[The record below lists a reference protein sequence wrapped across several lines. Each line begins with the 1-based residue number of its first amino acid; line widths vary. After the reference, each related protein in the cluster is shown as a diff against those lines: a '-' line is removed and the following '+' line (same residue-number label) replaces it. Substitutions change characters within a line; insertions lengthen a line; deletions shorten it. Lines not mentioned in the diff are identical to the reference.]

1 MLAMD
6 SNIHKK
12 VLVRL
17 FLGWVGFSLIIG
29 SVVFFWEMEKVDDRV
44 LALATQE
51 ASTFTSETLDH
62 FNRIDEAH
70 PEVLQQISAKADEFL
85 KNHFT
90 VIELYNRN
98 KKQFLEVVDPG
109 MESLERELKQ
119 YVHKFPLEDS
129 VQYKK
134 FYIDARIYMQV
145 LLPLK
150 DARGHLAGYF
160 EGVYEV
166 DDATLGNIQHDV
178 IRTLLLVVITIF
190 ATSVMLYPI
199 IISLNSG
206 LVKLSG
212 DLLKGNI
219 ELMEVLGSAIAK
231 RDSDTNIHNYRVTI
245 YAIRLAE
252 ALGHSSAEVR
262 GLISGAFL
270 HDVGKIGISDN
281 ILLKPGRLNEE
292 EFAVMRTHV
301 LLGVD
306 IIAKSNWLESARDVV
321 EFHHEKF
328 DGSGYMRGLKGE
340 EIPLNARIFA
350 IVDVFDALTSRRPYK
365 EPYSFDEAMSILR
378 RDSGSHFD
386 PAIMKHFEGLAR
398 ELHLSISHAS
408 EREVELELNKLLQ
421 KHFFSP

>member
-1 MLAMD
+1 MD

-12 VLVRL
+12 VLTRL
-17 FLGWVGFSLIIG
+17 LLGWLAFSLLIG
-29 SVVFFWEMEKVDDRV
+29 GVVFYWEMEKVDDHV
-44 LALATQE
+44 LALATRE
-51 ASTFTSETLDH
+51 AGTFTSATLQH
-62 FNRIDEAH
+62 FNSIDEAH
-70 PEVLQQISAKADEFL
+70 PEVLQEIRAKAADFL
-85 KNHFT
+85 KDHFT
-90 VIELYNRN
+90 VIELYDRD
-98 KKQFLEVVDPG
+98 KQQFLEMVDPG
-109 MESLERELKQ
+109 MEPLEQELKRH
-119 YVHKFPLEDS
+119 VHKFPLEDS
-129 VQYKK
+129 VHYMK
-134 FYIDARIYMQV
+134 FYINSHIYMQV
-145 LLPLK
+145 LLPLT
-150 DARGHLAGYF
+150 DDGGHLAGYF

-166 DDATLGNIQHDV
+166 DNATFRNIRDDV
-178 IRTLLLVVITIF
+178 VRTLLLVVVVIF

-199 IISLNSG
+199 IISLNRG

-252 ALGHSSAEVR
+252 VLGRNSAEVR

-281 ILLKPGRLNEE
+281 ILLKPGRLTED

-306 IIAKSNWLESARDVV
+306 IIAKSNWLENAREVV

-365 EPYSFDEAMSILR
+365 EPYSFDEAMAILR

-386 PAIMKHFEGLAR
+386 PAIMTHFETMAR
-398 ELHLSISHAS
+398 DLHQSISHAS
-408 EREVELELNKLLQ
+408 GREVELELNRLLQ
-421 KHFFSP
+421 RHFFSS

>member
-12 VLVRL
+12 VLARL

-119 YVHKFPLEDS
+119 YVHKFPLEDA

-150 DARGHLAGYF
+150 DSRGHLAGYF

-386 PAIMKHFEGLAR
+386 PAIMKHSRSWLANCTCPSVT
-398 ELHLSISHAS
+398 LPSAKS
-408 EREVELELNKLLQ
+408 NWN
-421 KHFFSP
+421 

>member
-1 MLAMD
+1 MS

-12 VLVRL
+12 VLTRL
-17 FLGWVGFSLIIG
+17 FLGWVGFSLLLG
-29 SVVFFWEMEKVDDRV
+29 SVVFFWEMEKVDDHV

-51 ASTFTSETLDH
+51 AGTFTSETLGH
-62 FNRIDEAH
+62 FNRIDETH
-70 PEVLQQISAKADEFL
+70 PEVLQQIKAKADEFL

-98 KKQFLEVVDPG
+98 KQQFLEVTDPG
-109 MESLERELKQ
+109 MEALENELKR

-134 FYIDARIYMQV
+134 FYINSHIYMQV

-150 DARGHLAGYF
+150 DGGDHLAGYF

-166 DDATLGNIQHDV
+166 DDATFSNIRHDV
-178 IRTLLLVVITIF
+178 IRTLLLVVVTIF

-199 IISLNSG
+199 IISLNQG

-252 ALGHSSAEVR
+252 ALGHSSAEIR

-270 HDVGKIGISDN
+270 HDVGKIGVSDN
-281 ILLKPGRLNEE
+281 ILLKPGRLTEE
-292 EFAVMRTHV
+292 EFAVMRNHV
-301 LLGVD
+301 LFGVE

-328 DGSGYMRGLKGE
+328 DGSGYMRGLRGE

-365 EPYSFDEAMSILR
+365 EPYSFEEAMSILR

-398 ELHLSISHAS
+398 DLHLSTSRATDL
-408 EREVELELNKLLQ
+408 EVEMELNHLLQ
-421 KHFFSP
+421 KHFFSQ